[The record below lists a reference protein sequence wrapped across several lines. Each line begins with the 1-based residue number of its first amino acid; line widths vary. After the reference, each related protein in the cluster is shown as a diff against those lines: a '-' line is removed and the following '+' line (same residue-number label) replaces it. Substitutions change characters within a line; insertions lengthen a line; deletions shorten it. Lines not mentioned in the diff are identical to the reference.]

1 MIHLSTKRLIIKF
14 LHSFTIYYNL
24 LKGKENKDNN
34 IDIMRHHVVLKNV
47 IREDIPR
54 IINWLKNDE
63 VIENWFGRY
72 TYGTPAHLGYEPEN
86 MLNANEDEWNEVF
99 HDPHHEPHRSI
110 FSIYVDKT
118 HLGEAQ
124 LSIDESLGDAQISI
138 LIGDPNN
145 WHKGYGTQTAMA
157 LLEHIFVHLSLHR
170 AWVDIPEYNVEAYK
184 MFEILGFSHEGTLR
198 KSRPHKGSR
207 HNSFIM
213 GIILEEYNEKYSD
226 IDMTSHVIE
235 WDNPL

>member
-1 MIHLSTKRLIIKF
+1 MK
-14 LHSFTIYYNL
+14 
-24 LKGKENKDNN
+24 NN
-34 IDIMRHHVVLKNV
+34 SVTLKNV
-47 IREDIPR
+47 IREDINR
-54 IINWLKNDE
+54 LILWLQDPE
-63 VIENWFGRY
+63 IYESWFGRY
-72 TYGTPAHLGYEPEN
+72 TYNQSAHLGYEPEE
-86 MLNANEDEWNEVF
+86 MLHASEDEWNEVF

-110 FSIYVDKT
+110 FSIYLGNT
-118 HLGEAQ
+118 HIGEAQ

-138 LIGDPNN
+138 LIGDPKN

-213 GIILEEYNEKYSD
+213 GMLLEEYNEKFSD
-226 IDMTSHVIE
+226 TDIKSHVIE
-235 WDNPL
+235 WDTYI

>member
-1 MIHLSTKRLIIKF
+1 MKQYIQ
-14 LHSFTIYYNL
+14 
-24 LKGKENKDNN
+24 
-34 IDIMRHHVVLKNV
+34 LKNV
-47 IREDIPR
+47 IRGDIPR
-54 IINWLKNDE
+54 IVKWLKNDE

-72 TYGTPAHLGYEPEN
+72 TYGEPAHLGYEPEK
-86 MLNANEDEWNEVF
+86 MLEANEDQWNEVF

-110 FSIYVDKT
+110 FSIYLGNT

-138 LIGDPNN
+138 LIGDPKN
-145 WHKGYGTQTAMA
+145 WHKGYGTQTAVA
-157 LLEHIFVHLSLHR
+157 LLEHIFVHLNLYR
-170 AWVDIPEYNVEAYK
+170 AWVDIPEYNEKAFK

-213 GIILEEYNEKYSD
+213 GMLLEEYNEKFSD
-226 IDMTSHVIE
+226 TDIKSHVIE
-235 WDNPL
+235 WDTYI

>member
-1 MIHLSTKRLIIKF
+1 MKQYIL
-14 LHSFTIYYNL
+14 
-24 LKGKENKDNN
+24 
-34 IDIMRHHVVLKNV
+34 LKNV
-47 IREDIPR
+47 IRGDIPR
-54 IINWLKNDE
+54 IVKWLKNDE

-72 TYGTPAHLGYEPEN
+72 TYGEPAHLGYEPEK
-86 MLNANEDEWNEVF
+86 MLEANEDQWNEVF

-110 FSIYVDKT
+110 FSIYLGNT

-138 LIGDPNN
+138 LIGDPKN

-157 LLEHIFVHLSLHR
+157 LLEHIFVHLNLHR
-170 AWVDIPEYNVEAYK
+170 AWVDIPEYNEKAFK

-213 GIILEEYNEKYSD
+213 GMLLEEYNEKFSD
-226 IDMTSHVIE
+226 TDIKSHVIE
-235 WDNPL
+235 WDTYI